1 MLSVVFGL
9 SVFTAI
15 CLATRNLRL
24 YGAIGLA
31 LIAMIIPV
39 VTLALAVVAVVAW
52 VGLILFRTR
61 H

>member
-31 LIAMIIPV
+31 LIAMVIPAL
-39 VTLALAVVAVVAW
+39 TLALAAVALVAW
-52 VGLILFRTR
+52 VGFILYRSR